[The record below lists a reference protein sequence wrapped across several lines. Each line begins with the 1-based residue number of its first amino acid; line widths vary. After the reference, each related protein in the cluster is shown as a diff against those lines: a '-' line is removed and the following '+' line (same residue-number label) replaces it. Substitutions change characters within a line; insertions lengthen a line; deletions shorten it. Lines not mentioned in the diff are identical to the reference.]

1 MQKKRQKMKI
11 MDAILF
17 IIMNSKCL
25 FARKKFAKF
34 LQIAQTASKES
45 FKKGK

>member
-34 LQIAQTASKES
+34 LQIAQTAPKES